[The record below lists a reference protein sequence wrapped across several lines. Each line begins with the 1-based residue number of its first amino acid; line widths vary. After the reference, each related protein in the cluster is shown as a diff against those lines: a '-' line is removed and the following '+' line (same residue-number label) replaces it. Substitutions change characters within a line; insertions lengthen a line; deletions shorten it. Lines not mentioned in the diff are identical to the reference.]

1 MKTPSRY
8 NRDVDSD
15 IARSKPASAGRG
27 SSMRV
32 DLVTVPYRYDERGEG
47 LGAGPDALLAAG
59 LPDQLRAAGI
69 DVRGPHE
76 AHLDPARQ
84 EEGRTALN
92 IGRLGADT
100 ARLVAAARRN
110 GDGALVLAG
119 DDTAAVGV
127 VSGLEQAAGADA
139 PIGVVWIDAHGDFN
153 TPETSFSG
161 ILAGMPVAILAGLA
175 GPLWRDAA
183 GMATPVATGNIIL
196 AGVRELDEK
205 EEALIRSTDV
215 EIVPATELCDGD
227 VFARAIDRLAQR
239 CTLLYLHVDL
249 DVLDPRFV
257 PSASTPSANGLSI
270 EELVAAMATVLQS
283 GKVAAVTISSLNP
296 GAGARGQRAV
306 ASAMKAIEG
315 ALPVWS
321 ATPGI
326 PASNSLS

>member
-1 MKTPSRY
+1 
-8 NRDVDSD
+8 
-15 IARSKPASAGRG
+15 
-27 SSMRV
+27 MRV

-59 LPDQLRAAGI
+59 LPERLRAAGI
-69 DVRGPHE
+69 ELTGPHE
-76 AHLDPARQ
+76 AHLDPALQ

-100 ARLVAAARRN
+100 ARLVATARRN

-119 DDTAAVGV
+119 DDTAAIGV
-127 VSGLEQAAGADA
+127 VSGLKQAAGAGA
-139 PIGVVWIDAHGDFN
+139 AIGVVWIDAHGDFN

-183 GMATPVATGNIIL
+183 GLTTPVETEQIVL

-215 EIVPATELCDGD
+215 RVIPASDLCNGD
-227 VFARAIDRLAQR
+227 DFYQAIDRLALR
-239 CTLLYLHVDL
+239 CALLYLHVDL

-257 PSASTPSANGLSI
+257 PSASTPSANGLSV
-270 EELVAAMATVLQS
+270 EELVTAMAKVLQT
-283 GKVAAVTISSLNP
+283 GKVSAVAISSLNP
-296 GAGARGQRAV
+296 GAGARGERSV
-306 ASAMKAIEG
+306 ASAMKTIEG
-315 ALPVWS
+315 SLPAWS
-321 ATPGI
+321 ATPE
-326 PASNSLS
+326 ASAPNSAS